1 MAHRSATGSYSFF
14 MELYENVNDHSLDA
28 IISWT
33 NNSNNSFIVW
43 DVPRFCTRILPKSV
57 EFGKNFSE
65 FVSELRHHG
74 FLRIDPLETLMGL
87 GFLTLVGVTEKDSTR
102 DATSK
107 FENPILNK
115 LDAHVSGLLDLVSSE
130 EDFAGKPGKSASS
143 PAAFQDLGEAVAT
156 IAKASQSSSVAVALS
171 SHDNES
177 KLSSVSAL
185 ELVLGL
191 FEDCRYKSESKKPS
205 LSSVDIVGFGTGPE
219 LENKLKYAEDVS
231 YGVIF
236 GRELINSPANV
247 LTPAVISDEASKV
260 ASTFSDVFSA
270 NILNEEQCRE
280 LKMGS
285 YLAVASAS
293 AKANPPFFIHLVYRP
308 PSGSVRT
315 KHVLIG
321 KGLTF
326 DSDGYNIKAGPG
338 SSINLMKFDMGGSAA
353 ILCAAKAIGEIKHP
367 GVEVH
372 FIVAVCENMISGT
385 GMRHGDVK

>member
-1 MAHRSATGSYSFF
+1 
-14 MELYENVNDHSLDA
+14 
-28 IISWT
+28 
-33 NNSNNSFIVW
+33 
-43 DVPRFCTRILPKSV
+43 
-57 EFGKNFSE
+57 
-65 FVSELRHHG
+65 
-74 FLRIDPLETLMGL
+74 MGL

-115 LDAHVSGLLDLVSSE
+115 LDAHIDLIGLE
-130 EDFAGKPGKSASS
+130 KSASS

-156 IAKASQSSSVAVALS
+156 VAKASQSSSVAVALS

-177 KLSSVSAL
+177 KLSSASVIVSGV
-185 ELVLGL
+185 VLGL

-205 LSSVDIVGFGTGPE
+205 LSSVDIIGFGTGPE

-236 GRELINSPANV
+236 GRELINPPANV
-247 LTPAVISDEASKV
+247 LTPAVLADEAAKV
-260 ASTFSDVFSA
+260 ASTYSDVFSA

-285 YLAVASAS
+285 CV
-293 AKANPPFFIHLVYRP
+293 H
-308 PSGSVRT
+308 SG
-315 KHVLIG
+315 
-321 KGLTF
+321 
-326 DSDGYNIKAGPG
+326 GYNIKVGPG
-338 SSINLMKFDMGGSAA
+338 SSIKLMKFDMGGSAA
-353 ILCAAKAIGEIKHP
+353 ILGTAKAIGEIKRP

-385 GMRHGDVK
+385 GMRHGDVITASNEKTIELNKTTTQMLKVV

>member
-1 MAHRSATGSYSFF
+1 
-14 MELYENVNDHSLDA
+14 
-28 IISWT
+28 
-33 NNSNNSFIVW
+33 
-43 DVPRFCTRILPKSV
+43 
-57 EFGKNFSE
+57 
-65 FVSELRHHG
+65 
-74 FLRIDPLETLMGL
+74 MGL

-367 GVEVH
+367 GVEAH

>member
-185 ELVLGL
+185 EL
-191 FEDCRYKSESKKPS
+191 DCRYKSESKKPS

-367 GVEVH
+367 GVEAH

>member
-1 MAHRSATGSYSFF
+1 
-14 MELYENVNDHSLDA
+14 
-28 IISWT
+28 
-33 NNSNNSFIVW
+33 
-43 DVPRFCTRILPKSV
+43 
-57 EFGKNFSE
+57 
-65 FVSELRHHG
+65 
-74 FLRIDPLETLMGL
+74 MGL

-115 LDAHVSGLLDLVSSE
+115 LDAHTSRLGSKQIDLIGLE
-130 EDFAGKPGKSASS
+130 KSASS

-156 IAKASQSSSVAVALS
+156 VAKASQSSSVAVALS

-177 KLSSVSAL
+177 KLSSASVIVSGV
-185 ELVLGL
+185 VLGL

-205 LSSVDIVGFGTGPE
+205 LSSVDIIGFGTGPE

-236 GRELINSPANV
+236 GRELINPPANV
-247 LTPAVISDEASKV
+247 LTPAVLADEAAKV
-260 ASTFSDVFSA
+260 ASTYSDVFSA

-285 YLAVASAS
+285 YLAVAAAS
-293 AKANPPFFIHLVYRP
+293 AKANPPFFIHLVYRL
-308 PSGSVRT
+308 PSALLEPNFG
-315 KHVLIG
+315 
-321 KGLTF
+321 
-326 DSDGYNIKAGPG
+326 GYNIKVGPG
-338 SSINLMKFDMGGSAA
+338 SSIKLMKFDMGGSAA
-353 ILCAAKAIGEIKHP
+353 ILGTAKAIGEIKRP

-385 GMRHGDVK
+385 GMRHGDVITASNEKTIELNKTTTQMLKVV